1 VLLCNLGAKYFMGV
15 VNTIIQTKTYI
26 QVPLL
31 LPSDCAIVSDTFI
44 LFSWKVTTDQ
54 STNGQTLSQKRV
66 LT

>member
-1 VLLCNLGAKYFMGV
+1 MEV

-31 LPSDCAIVSDTFI
+31 LPSGCAIVSDTFI

-54 STNGQTLSQKRV
+54 PTNGQRLSQKRV